1 VAVVSRDPA
10 APSIRSVVVLGLLS
24 TFGPLSLDLYL
35 PALPQLAD
43 ELAATPSAAQLTITA
58 CLIGLAVGQLVAGP
72 LSDRLGRRRP
82 LLVGLVAYL
91 LVSVACAF
99 APSVAVLVVLRLV
112 QGLAGSAGLV
122 IARAVARD
130 LYEGR
135 QLVLFFSR
143 LTLISGLAPV
153 VAPVLGGQLSRVMSW
168 RGIFWV
174 LAGFGAVLLLAGLAQ
189 RETLSP
195 QQRSTGGLTAT
206 LRGFQVLLRDRFFVG
221 AALSSGLAAASMFA
235 YISGATFVLQRIYG
249 LSAQGFSFAFGLNSV
264 GIMVMSQVGG
274 RLSRRWSTV
283 RVLALGLALNLL
295 GAVAL
300 AVTVLLGLGLVFL
313 VPSLFVMVSALGLVF
328 PTATALAM
336 ADYPD
341 RAGAASSLLGLG
353 QYVFGAVV
361 APLVGIAG
369 EDTAVP
375 LGVVALAAS
384 TCASGVFL
392 ALVLPSVRMARRRDV
407 LPEAPPPG

>member
-1 VAVVSRDPA
+1 
-10 APSIRSVVVLGLLS
+10 VVVLGLLS

-91 LVSVACAF
+91 LVSMACAF

-112 QGLAGSAGLV
+112 QGLAGAAGLV

-130 LYEGR
+130 LYAGR
-135 QLVLFFSR
+135 SLVLFFSR

-174 LAGFGAVLLLAGLAQ
+174 LAGFGAVLLLAGLAL
-189 RETLSP
+189 RETLP
-195 QQRSTGGLTAT
+195 PERRSTGGLTTT

-235 YISGATFVLQRIYG
+235 YIAGSTFVLQRIYG

-300 AVTVLLGLGLVFL
+300 AVTVLLGLGLPFL

-328 PTATALAM
+328 PTATALAL

-353 QYVFGAVV
+353 QFVFGAVA

-369 EDTAVP
+369 EGTAVP
-375 LGVVALAAS
+375 LGVVALTAS
-384 TCASGVFL
+384 TCASAVFA
-392 ALVLPSVRMARRRDV
+392 ALVLPSVRVARRQEV